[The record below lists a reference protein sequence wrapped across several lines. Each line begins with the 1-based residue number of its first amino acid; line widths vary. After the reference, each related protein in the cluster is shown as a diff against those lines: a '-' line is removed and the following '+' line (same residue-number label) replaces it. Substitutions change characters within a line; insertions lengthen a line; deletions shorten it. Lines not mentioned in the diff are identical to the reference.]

1 MGCDWGSAGTR
12 AGVPIM
18 GRAACT
24 PTIDLVVDSRTW
36 LCSSR
41 ALQHCERAYTTWLAK
56 ILPVHRRPSED
67 AASTHLSPTV
77 AELMKQ
83 CEKAIENMIA
93 LITAPA
99 RRAAWRHSHEEN
111 RLNKL
116 LRNLQNEKSVEHSKI
131 VC

>member
-1 MGCDWGSAGTR
+1 
-12 AGVPIM
+12 M

-56 ILPVHRRPSED
+56 ILPVHRHPSEV
-67 AASTHLSPTV
+67 AASTNLSPTV

-83 CEKAIENMIA
+83 RETAIENMVASIA
-93 LITAPA
+93 AQDG
-99 RRAAWRHSHEEN
+99 RAAWRHSHEEN